1 PMPTIQS
8 AMFSLVAASS
18 RPTVESVTEEVTRS
32 IGRYVLGQL
41 SLGIVN
47 GVCSAIFLTIIGAPL
62 PALLA
67 FVAFLASLIPLIGP
81 IIGAT
86 IITASCLMVS
96 PGLGIAAGIYY
107 LVYMQVEAYLLS
119 PRIMNAAVDVP
130 GALVIIAAI
139 AGGTLGGVLGAVVAV
154 PVAASAL
161 IVIRKVVV
169 PAQAKKWG
177 QGGSVGGD
185 ASDDDVDDEL
195 GQIADSEIGG
205 GREDEAGQQVP
216 GPAESGQED
225 EDGRSDRRQIRDQ
238 TQNRA
243 VGLIHG
249 SHSSNGVEGEAMN
262 DPLDLDYPFTGR
274 WLVQN
279 SPADR
284 VPSHGT
290 ARFAT
295 SYAIDFVPVDESL
308 RSARLSI
315 ESLLRPEPPERF
327 AGFGRPVTAPVDG
340 TVVAVHDSEP
350 DHSAHR
356 GLPSL
361 GYALT
366 QRKR

>member
-1 PMPTIQS
+1 MGTGQGRSLTLNSAFRVGFTGTLGVGLAIAVMMALQSLATVLIYIGLALFLSLGLEPIVQWFVERKVPRSVSVILVILAFVLIVVGAGLLIAPIVISQIQTFVGDLPDIVANLAATGWVLELEQQFTGAIDVDAIFANLGDWVSDPKNVLSVGGGVVTIGAGILSFITGAIIVVILTIYFAVTMPTIKS

-67 FVAFLASLIPLIGP
+67 FVAFLGSLIPLVGP
-81 IIGAT
+81 ITGAI

-119 PRIMNAAVDVP
+119 PRIMKAAVDVP

-169 PAQAKKWG
+169 PAQAK
-177 QGGSVGGD
+177 
-185 ASDDDVDDEL
+185 
-195 GQIADSEIGG
+195 
-205 GREDEAGQQVP
+205 R
-216 GPAESGQED
+216 
-225 EDGRSDRRQIRDQ
+225 
-238 TQNRA
+238 
-243 VGLIHG
+243 
-249 SHSSNGVEGEAMN
+249 
-262 DPLDLDYPFTGR
+262 
-274 WLVQN
+274 
-279 SPADR
+279 
-284 VPSHGT
+284 
-290 ARFAT
+290 
-295 SYAIDFVPVDESL
+295 
-308 RSARLSI
+308 
-315 ESLLRPEPPERF
+315 
-327 AGFGRPVTAPVDG
+327 
-340 TVVAVHDSEP
+340 
-350 DHSAHR
+350 
-356 GLPSL
+356 
-361 GYALT
+361 
-366 QRKR
+366 